1 LYLTVPAAIHFAVAM
16 YSKMNI
22 GTRHIL
28 PVYVFL
34 TVLVAGAAWK
44 FIERDRRWVYAIVL
58 LLAFQVVSSLRTY
71 PAYLAYANELVGGP
85 SNTYKYLSDSN
96 VDWGQQLMSTKR
108 YLDAHGIKDCWFVY
122 FAEGVVE
129 TSYYGIPCKPLP
141 TADSL
146 WVDKKIAP
154 PPSIDGTVLI
164 SAGDLSGFEF
174 GPGEHLNPYEQF
186 KSLKPVAV
194 IDYGVFVYQGH
205 FDIPVAASIGHAQK
219 AWDLLGANQP
229 EQALAEA
236 QKAAELAPQTVRGN
250 TVLGD
255 VLGALKR
262 HDEARAAYSKALT
275 LAKTVQPEFQLG
287 AVEGLERKIAALSGG
302 LAGQ

>member
-1 LYLTVPAAIHFAVAM
+1 VPAAIHFAVAM

-44 FIERDRRWVYAIVL
+44 FIERDRRWAYAVVL
-58 LLAFQVVSSLRTY
+58 LLAFQAVSSLRTY

-96 VDWGQQLMSTKR
+96 VDWGQQLKSTKR

-129 TSYYGIPCKPLP
+129 TSYYGIPCNPLP

-146 WVDKKIAP
+146 WGDKKIAP

-174 GPGEHLNPYEQF
+174 GPGEHLNPYERF

-205 FDIPVAASIGHAQK
+205 FDIPVAASIGHAQR
-219 AWDLLGANQP
+219 AADLLAANQR
-229 EQALAEA
+229 EQALVEA
-236 QKAAELAPQTVRGN
+236 QKAAELAPETVRSN
-250 TVLGD
+250 MVLGD
-255 VLGALKR
+255 VLRALNR
-262 HDEARAAYSKALT
+262 RDDARAAYSKALT
-275 LAKTVQPEFQLG
+275 LAKTVQPEFQIG
-287 AVEGLERKIAALSGG
+287 AVEDLERKIAAMSGG
-302 LAGQ
+302 VAGQ